1 MCCAST
7 SRRRPSAR
15 TPLPRS
21 WRSAAWA
28 APSSSSAAEADCAA
42 RPLAP
47 AYGAS
52 KAGLHALTGS
62 LAQALGPHR
71 IRVAAVAPGFV
82 ATDMAAPV
90 LSGPRGDGIRA
101 QSPWQRVGTPGE
113 VAEASYFLS
122 TEGATWSSG
131 AVLDCNG
138 ASYLH

>member
-1 MCCAST
+1 MAKRGVGGAIVFIG
-7 SRRRPSAR
+7 SRGGLRG
-15 TPLPRS
+15 
-21 WRSAAWA
+21 
-28 APSSSSAAEADCAA
+28 E
-42 RPLAP
+42 PLAP

-52 KAGLHALTGS
+52 KAALHALAGS

-101 QSPWQRVGTPGE
+101 QSPWQRVGKPEE

-122 TEGATWSSG
+122 TASATWSSG
-131 AVLDCNG
+131 AVLDVNG